1 MIGKWLFQT
10 FAWIVLFAVLLFVP
24 AGTLHWP
31 GAWVF
36 LGFMT
41 ASSLGFGGWLAR
53 RDPALLAERM
63 RSPIQRD
70 QPADDKKLLA
80 VFFLVIL
87 IWFVTM
93 GLDERFHPD
102 RMPAAWQVLGLALL
116 ILSSCFIMW
125 VFLENSFAAA
135 VVRLQSERG
144 HHVISTGPYAFVRH
158 PMYSAAVLFMVG
170 IALLLGSWW
179 GTAMSP
185 VFAILFGIRI
195 RIEEQTLVTGLPGYA
210 EYAARV
216 HYRLV
221 PGLW

>member
-1 MIGKWLFQT
+1 
-10 FAWIVLFAVLLFVP
+10 
-24 AGTLHWP
+24 
-31 GAWVF
+31 
-36 LGFMT
+36 
-41 ASSLGFGGWLAR
+41 
-53 RDPALLAERM
+53 M
-63 RSPIQRD
+63 RPPIQRD
-70 QPADDKKLLA
+70 QPAADKKLLA

-102 RMPAAWQVLGLALL
+102 RMPVAWQALGLALL

-170 IALLLGSWW
+170 IALLVGSWW

-195 RIEEQTLVTGLPGYA
+195 RIEEQTLITGLPGYA

-216 HYRLV
+216 RYRLM

>member
-10 FAWIVLFAVLLFVP
+10 LAWIVGLAALLFVP

-31 GAWVF
+31 AAWVF

-41 ASSLGFGGWLAR
+41 ATGLAFGFWLEKK
-53 RDPALLAERM
+53 DPALLAERM
-63 RSPIQRD
+63 RSPIRAD
-70 QPADDKKLLA
+70 QPTADRKFLL
-80 VFFLVIL
+80 VFALAIL
-87 IWFVTM
+87 IWFIVI
-93 GLDERFHPD
+93 GLDERWHLSD
-102 RMPAAWQVLGLALL
+102 MSIAWVVGSALL
-116 ILSSCFIMW
+116 ILSSAFIAW
-125 VFLENSFAAA
+125 VFNENSFAAA

-179 GTAMSP
+179 GTAISP
-185 VFAILFGIRI
+185 IFAVLFGVRT
-195 RIEEQTLVTGLPGYA
+195 RIEEHTLMTGLPGYA
-210 EYAARV
+210 DYAARV

>member
-1 MIGKWLFQT
+1 MIRKWLFQT

-93 GLDERFHPD
+93 GLDKRFHPD
-102 RMPAAWQVLGLALL
+102 RMPVAWQVLGLALL